1 MKKVFLMAMAAI
13 AFIFAGCGDKKTTPS
28 DNQADTTIVMD
39 ESADATADSLTS
51 ELDVQLAQNN
61 SDAVQATLTS
71 LQNKYAELVASGKL
85 DTAKAYAAK
94 IQQFLNENAEKI
106 KAAAANNATIA
117 ALVTGIQNLPTTA
130 EATAEQAEEAVKNN
144 AKDMMKKAEHE
155 TNQAIDKAKREAS
168 KATDKANAQM
178 NEAKDKAGMA
188 LDKSAEEANK
198 KVNRDLCKTLPHP
211 LSFLFLNT
219 IGSPAV
225 NIFGF

>member
-1 MKKVFLMAMAAI
+1 MKKVFLMAMAAV

-51 ELDVQLAQNN
+51 ELDGQLSQNN
-61 SDAVQATLTS
+61 TDAIQATLTS

-85 DTAKAYAAK
+85 DTAKAYVAK
-94 IQQFLNENAEKI
+94 VQQFLNDNAEKI

-130 EATAEQAEEAVKNN
+130 EATAEQAEAAVKNN

-155 TNQAIDKAKREAS
+155 TNQAIDKAKQEAT

-178 NEAKDKAGMA
+178 NEAKDKAGKA

-198 KVNRDLCKTLPHP
+198 KVNQARGQIRKGLGL
-211 LSFLFLNT
+211 
-219 IGSPAV
+219 
-225 NIFGF
+225 

>member
-13 AFIFAGCGDKKTTPS
+13 AFIFAGCENKKTSPN

-51 ELDVQLAQNN
+51 ELDAQLAQNN
-61 SDAVQATLTS
+61 TDAIQATLTS

-94 IQQFLNENAEKI
+94 IQQFLNDNAEKI

-130 EATAEQAEEAVKNN
+130 EVTAEQAEEAVKSN
-144 AKDMMKKAEHE
+144 AKEMMKEAEHE
-155 TNQAIDKAKREAS
+155 TNQAIEKAKQEAT

-178 NEAKDKAGMA
+178 NEAKDKAGKA

-198 KVNRDLCKTLPHP
+198 KVNQARGQIRKGLGL
-211 LSFLFLNT
+211 
-219 IGSPAV
+219 
-225 NIFGF
+225 

>member
-198 KVNRDLCKTLPHP
+198 KVNQARGQIRKGLGL
-211 LSFLFLNT
+211 
-219 IGSPAV
+219 
-225 NIFGF
+225 

>member
-28 DNQADTTIVMD
+28 GNQADTTIVMD
-39 ESADATADSLTS
+39 ASADATADSLTS
-51 ELDVQLAQNN
+51 ELDVQLAQNS

-178 NEAKDKAGMA
+178 NEAKDKAGKA

-198 KVNRDLCKTLPHP
+198 KVNQARGQIRKGLGL
-211 LSFLFLNT
+211 
-219 IGSPAV
+219 
-225 NIFGF
+225 

>member
-1 MKKVFLMAMAAI
+1 MKKVFLMVMAAV

-28 DNQADTTIVMD
+28 YNQAGTTIVMD

-51 ELDVQLAQNN
+51 ELDTQLSQNN
-61 SDAVQATLTS
+61 TDAIQASLTS

-94 IQQFLNENAEKI
+94 IQQFLNDNAERI
-106 KAAAANNATIA
+106 KAAAVNNATIA
-117 ALVTGIQNLPTTA
+117 ALVAGIQNLPTTA

-178 NEAKDKAGMA
+178 NEAKDKAGKA

-198 KVNRDLCKTLPHP
+198 EINQARGQIRKGLGL
-211 LSFLFLNT
+211 
-219 IGSPAV
+219 
-225 NIFGF
+225 

>member
-106 KAAAANNATIA
+106 KTATANNAAIA
-117 ALVTGIQNLPTTA
+117 ALVSGIQNLPTTA
-130 EATAEQAEEAVKNN
+130 EATAEQAEAAVKNN

-178 NEAKDKAGMA
+178 NEAKDKAGKA

-198 KVNRDLCKTLPHP
+198 KVNQARGQIRKDLGL
-211 LSFLFLNT
+211 
-219 IGSPAV
+219 
-225 NIFGF
+225 

>member
-13 AFIFAGCGDKKTTPS
+13 AFIFAGCENKKTIPS

-61 SDAVQATLTS
+61 TDAIQATLTS
-71 LQNKYAELVASGKL
+71 LHNKYAELVASGKL

-106 KAAAANNATIA
+106 KAAAANNVTIA

-155 TNQAIDKAKREAS
+155 TNKAIDKAKREAS

-178 NEAKDKAGMA
+178 NEAKDKAGKA

-198 KVNRDLCKTLPHP
+198 KVNQARGKIRKGLGL
-211 LSFLFLNT
+211 
-219 IGSPAV
+219 
-225 NIFGF
+225 

>member
-1 MKKVFLMAMAAI
+1 MKKVFLMAMAVI
-13 AFIFAGCGDKKTTPS
+13 TFIFAGCENKKTTSS

-51 ELDVQLAQNN
+51 ELDTQLSQNN
-61 SDAVQATLTS
+61 TDAIQATLTS

-85 DTAKAYAAK
+85 DTAKAYATK
-94 IQQFLNENAEKI
+94 IQQFLSDNAEKI

-178 NEAKDKAGMA
+178 NEAKDKAGKA

-198 KVNRDLCKTLPHP
+198 KVNQARGEIRKGLGL
-211 LSFLFLNT
+211 
-219 IGSPAV
+219 
-225 NIFGF
+225 

>member
-1 MKKVFLMAMAAI
+1 MKKVFLMAMTAI
-13 AFIFAGCGDKKTTPS
+13 AFIFAGCEDKKTSPNY
-28 DNQADTTIVMD
+28 NQADTTIVID

-51 ELDVQLAQNN
+51 ELDTQLSQNN
-61 SDAVQATLTS
+61 TDAIQATLTS

-85 DTAKAYAAK
+85 DTAKAYATK
-94 IQQFLNENAEKI
+94 IQQFLSDNAEKI
-106 KAAAANNATIA
+106 KAAAANNPSIA
-117 ALVTGIQNLPTTA
+117 ALVAGIQNLPTTT

-178 NEAKDKAGMA
+178 NEAKDKAGKA

-198 KVNRDLCKTLPHP
+198 KVNQARGQIRKGLGL
-211 LSFLFLNT
+211 
-219 IGSPAV
+219 
-225 NIFGF
+225 

>member
-28 DNQADTTIVMD
+28 YNQADTTIVMD

-51 ELDVQLAQNN
+51 ELDTQLSQNN
-61 SDAVQATLTS
+61 TDAIQATLTS

-94 IQQFLNENAEKI
+94 IQQFLNDNADRI
-106 KAAAANNATIA
+106 KAVADNNSSIA
-117 ALVTGIQNLPTTA
+117 ALVSGIQNLPTTA

-144 AKDMMKKAEHE
+144 AKEMMKEAEFE
-155 TNQAIDKAKREAS
+155 TNKAIDKAKQEAT
-168 KATDKANAQM
+168 KATDNANAKM
-178 NEAKDKAGMA
+178 NEAKDKAGKA

-198 KVNRDLCKTLPHP
+198 KVNQARGQIRKGLGL
-211 LSFLFLNT
+211 
-219 IGSPAV
+219 
-225 NIFGF
+225 

>member
-13 AFIFAGCGDKKTTPS
+13 AFIFAGCENKKTSPN

-144 AKDMMKKAEHE
+144 AKDMMKKAEHG
-155 TNQAIDKAKREAS
+155 TNKAIDKAKQEAT

-178 NEAKDKAGMA
+178 NEAKDKAGKA

-198 KVNRDLCKTLPHP
+198 KVNQARGQIRKGLGL
-211 LSFLFLNT
+211 
-219 IGSPAV
+219 
-225 NIFGF
+225 

>member
-178 NEAKDKAGMA
+178 NEAKDKAGKA

-198 KVNRDLCKTLPHP
+198 KVNQARGQIRKGLGL
-211 LSFLFLNT
+211 
-219 IGSPAV
+219 
-225 NIFGF
+225 

>member
-13 AFIFAGCGDKKTTPS
+13 AFIFAGCENKKTSPN

-178 NEAKDKAGMA
+178 NEAKDKAGKA

-198 KVNRDLCKTLPHP
+198 KVNQARGQIRKGLGL
-211 LSFLFLNT
+211 
-219 IGSPAV
+219 
-225 NIFGF
+225 

>member
-13 AFIFAGCGDKKTTPS
+13 AFIFAGCENKKTSPN

-51 ELDVQLAQNN
+51 ELDTQLSQNN
-61 SDAVQATLTS
+61 TDAIQASLTS

-94 IQQFLNENAEKI
+94 IQLFLNYNAERI
-106 KAAAANNATIA
+106 KAAAVNNPSIA
-117 ALVTGIQNLPTTA
+117 ALVSGIQNLPTTA
-130 EATAEQAEEAVKNN
+130 EATAEQAEKAVKNN

-155 TNQAIDKAKREAS
+155 TNKAIDKAKQETT
-168 KATDKANAQM
+168 KATDNANAKM
-178 NEAKDKAGMA
+178 NEAKDKAGKA

-198 KVNRDLCKTLPHP
+198 EINQARGQIRKGLGL
-211 LSFLFLNT
+211 
-219 IGSPAV
+219 
-225 NIFGF
+225 

>member
-1 MKKVFLMAMAAI
+1 MAMAAI

-71 LQNKYAELVASGKL
+71 LQNKYAELVASGRL

-94 IQQFLNENAEKI
+94 IQQFLNDNAERI
-106 KAAAANNATIA
+106 KAAAVNNPSIA
-117 ALVTGIQNLPTTA
+117 ALVSGIQNLPTTA
-130 EATAEQAEEAVKNN
+130 EATAEQAEKAVKNN

-155 TNQAIDKAKREAS
+155 TNKAIDKAKQETT
-168 KATDKANAQM
+168 KATDNANAKM
-178 NEAKDKAGMA
+178 NEAKDKAGKA

-198 KVNRDLCKTLPHP
+198 EINQARGQIRKGLGL
-211 LSFLFLNT
+211 
-219 IGSPAV
+219 
-225 NIFGF
+225 

>member
-13 AFIFAGCGDKKTTPS
+13 AFIFAGCGDKKTSPN

-61 SDAVQATLTS
+61 TDAVQATLTS

-85 DTAKAYAAK
+85 ETAKAYAAK

-178 NEAKDKAGMA
+178 NEAKDKADKA

-198 KVNRDLCKTLPHP
+198 KVNQARGQIRKELGL
-211 LSFLFLNT
+211 
-219 IGSPAV
+219 
-225 NIFGF
+225 

>member
-13 AFIFAGCGDKKTTPS
+13 AFIFAGCENKKTS
-28 DNQADTTIVMD
+28 ANDNQADTTIVMD

-51 ELDVQLAQNN
+51 ELDTQLSQNN
-61 SDAVQATLTS
+61 TDAIQATLTS

-85 DTAKAYAAK
+85 ETAKTYAAK

-155 TNQAIDKAKREAS
+155 TNKAIDKAKQETT
-168 KATDKANAQM
+168 KATDNANAKM
-178 NEAKDKAGMA
+178 NEVKDKAGKA

-198 KVNRDLCKTLPHP
+198 EINQARGQIRKGLGL
-211 LSFLFLNT
+211 
-219 IGSPAV
+219 
-225 NIFGF
+225 